1 MTTRYL
7 TTDQNGNGDQT
18 YWDINGYFLHGP
30 SGEKLNLGGGNTT
43 VTASNEIV
51 QIGTSYIRIP
61 QGVSNERPVP
71 GEAGMIRYNTTD
83 IVLEY
88 YNGTSWLPVTSQPPS
103 ITSITPQYVQNTISD
118 NSINIIGT
126 NFSIN
131 PFVQFISDVSSQVIS
146 AQSQTFNSE
155 TSITAVISNAMR
167 DLSSL
172 YPFSVKVTNNSGL
185 TSTLAN
191 ALFWNEVPTFTTAQ
205 SPSIYA
211 EIAVGTVTLTGQLDL
226 SAVDPGGHYPLTFTS
241 SDLSGNTSGALT
253 LEPSGAITGNGSSL
267 SVANYNF
274 SAKVT
279 DTNFGFTL
287 GNFTFKVLAET
298 AFTSTLAFTT
308 SYLDTG
314 STIDQAGT
322 SIVGPV
328 LGGWTIVTFKTTG
341 SGSIT
346 FTNISSPLE
355 AKYLVVAGGGGGAS
369 LFGAGGAGGFREGK
383 QDISSSSYNVT
394 VGAGGA
400 GGNEPTNNPNAH
412 GSDGSPSLFDSIQS
426 AGGGGGGNQA
436 AGANGGSGGGGGDW
450 AGGAYAG
457 GSGNTPSVSPS
468 QGADGG
474 GVASSGVDAGAGG
487 GGGGGPSGVIGGTGS
502 SAGGGNGGNGTTT
515 TIIPTSLASTLSVG
529 EVDSSNLYFAGGGGG
544 GCWFG
549 GGAVGSAKAGLGG
562 LGGGAAGPQG
572 TKTGTGGVGVSTGT
586 NGTPNTGGGG
596 SGTTRTLFPA
606 LGGSGGSGVV
616 ILRFPSFNT

>member
-1 MTTRYL
+1 MSQFNL
-7 TTDQNGNGDQT
+7 
-18 YWDINGYFLHGP
+18 IGYSN
-30 SGEKLNLGGGNTT
+30 SGANVLNLTCSENG
-43 VTASNEIV
+43 AML
-51 QIGTSYIRIP
+51 IP
-61 QGVSNERPVP
+61 FGVSNERPVAP
-71 GEAGMIRYNTTD
+71 VGGMIRYNTTD
-83 IVLEY
+83 KSIEY
-88 YNGTSWLPVTSQPPS
+88 YNGTVWLPVSQQPPNIS
-103 ITSITPQYVQNTISD
+103 SITPQYVQNDISD

-126 NFSIN
+126 NFSID
-131 PFVQFISDVSSQVIS
+131 PFVQFISSVDNSVIS

-172 YPFSVKVTNNSGL
+172 YPFSVKVTNNSNL

-211 EIAVGTVTLTGQLDL
+211 EIAEGTGILTGQLDL

-241 SDLSGNTSGALT
+241 SDLSGNTSEALT
-253 LEPSGAITGNGSSL
+253 LEPSGAITGNASSL
-267 SVANYNF
+267 SAANYNF

-287 GNFTFKVLAET
+287 SNFIFKVLAET

-369 LFGAGGAGGFREGK
+369 LFGAGGAVGFREGK
-383 QDISSSSYNVT
+383 QNISSSSYNVT

-400 GGNEPTNNPNAH
+400 GGSEPTTPGNSNAH

-426 AGGGGGGNQA
+426 AGGGGGGNA
-436 AGANGGSGGGGGDW
+436 RAGANGGSGGGGGDW
-450 AGGAYAG
+450 GGGAYPG
-457 GSGNTPSVSPS
+457 GSGNIPSVSPS
-468 QGADGG
+468 QGANGG

-502 SAGGGNGGNGTTT
+502 DQGGGNGGNGTTT
-515 TIIPTSLASTLSVG
+515 TIIPTSLATNLSVG
-529 EVDSSNLYFAGGGGG
+529 EVSSSNLYFAGGGGG

-549 GGAVGSAKAGLGG
+549 GRAVGSAKAGVGG
-562 LGGGAAGPQG
+562 LGGGAAGPQE
-572 TKTGTGGVGVSTGT
+572 TKSEQPSGVSTGN

-596 SGTTRTLFPA
+596 SGSTRSLFPA

-616 ILRFPSFNT
+616 ILRFHSFNT